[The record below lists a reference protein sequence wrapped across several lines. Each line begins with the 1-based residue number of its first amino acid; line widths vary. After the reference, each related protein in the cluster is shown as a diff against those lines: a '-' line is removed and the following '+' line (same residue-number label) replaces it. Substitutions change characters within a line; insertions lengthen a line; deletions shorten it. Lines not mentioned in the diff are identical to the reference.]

1 MSGKQE
7 RMSYAKKPPSCDVA
21 QGGGFGGFRTGV
33 MPRRE
38 LLRLAGID
46 CRYATVSLPASSR
59 RLMAFTKSR
68 VPVKTSCV

>member
-7 RMSYAKKPPSCDVA
+7 FMSYAKKPRPA
-21 QGGGFGGFRTGV
+21 AWRKTG
-33 MPRRE
+33 
-38 LLRLAGID
+38 LRWLSNWRNAASRAVEAARID
-46 CRYATVSLPASSR
+46 RRYATVSLPASSR